1 MSQAASL
8 QFTGAYQDPV
18 ASGYPLGNGYRWYLI
33 ALMRFNAPDDWSPF
47 GDGGVN
53 PYVYCAGDP
62 INRSDPGGHVWRPIS
77 QEFLEEL
84 VLLQR
89 EQDEFREQNI
99 QAGWQARASTPEV
112 HLVDDAPIAAAHV
125 SHAAAPAASSH
136 AALPTTTSRAGVVSL
151 PAGEEGA
158 GPSTSVA
165 AQAHSAPLP
174 VPHVP
179 PAPQSLDFD
188 EVWHAS
194 FARRTLSD
202 NDIRTRLGVGWNQ
215 DFSAQGNLLAFVDEL
230 QHRGLRYTDLHY
242 RPTYKD
248 LSTELGF
255 KWDYLPHLH
264 SRYKRGSVRGQTSR
278 QAFYT
283 ILGQLGYDPLPPP

>member
-1 MSQAASL
+1 MESSTL
-8 QFTGAYQDPV
+8 LFGYTGAYCDPV
-18 ASGYPLGNGYRWYLI
+18 TCGYPLGNGYRMCLPE
-33 ALMRFNAPDDWSPF
+33 LMRFNAPDDWSPF

-62 INRSDPGGHVWRPIS
+62 INRSDPGGHMWRPIA

-112 HLVDDAPIAAAHV
+112 HIVDDAPIAA
-125 SHAAAPAASSH
+125 HAAAPTASSH
-136 AALPTTTSRAGVVSL
+136 AALPTATSRAGVVSL

-158 GPSTSVA
+158 GPSTSAA
-165 AQAHSAPLP
+165 AQAPSAPLP
-174 VPHVP
+174 APHVP
-179 PAPQSLDFD
+179 PASQSLYFD
-188 EVWHAS
+188 DVWQAS

-202 NDIRTRLGVGWNQ
+202 DEIHTRLGVPWNQ
-215 DFSAQGNLLAFVDEL
+215 DFSAQRRNLLAFVDEL

-242 RPTYKD
+242 RPTSKD

-255 KWDYLPHLH
+255 KWEYLSHLH
-264 SRYKRGSVRGQTSR
+264 SRYKRGNVRGQTSR

-283 ILGQLGYDPLPPP
+283 ILSQLGYDPLPSP